1 MTYALYKMNMD
12 AVKPSILKTP
22 KSSLASSAD
31 WRLVEML
38 ASKYPHLH
46 RRYLAEEGFK

>member
-12 AVKPSILKTP
+12 AVKPAILATSKADLP
-22 KSSLASSAD
+22 KSGD

-46 RRYLAEEGFK
+46 RRYLNEEGFK